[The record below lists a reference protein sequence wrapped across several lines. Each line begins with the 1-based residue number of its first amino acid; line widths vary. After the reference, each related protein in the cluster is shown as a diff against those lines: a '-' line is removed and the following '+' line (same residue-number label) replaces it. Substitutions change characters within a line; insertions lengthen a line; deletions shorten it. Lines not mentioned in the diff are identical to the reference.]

1 MRWIFLDAVQ
11 RILDLMDKHN
21 INAAQLQRDA
31 KLSPSLITQ
40 WKKGL
45 FKPSYGALV
54 KIANYFNVSVEYLE
68 CKTDDPKHV
77 TPSPKP
83 TVEDVINLF
92 WDNGMVNEA
101 ELLDAFRKLNDKEQD
116 RVLGYTQ
123 ARLHGL
129 SELAQGR
136 QI

>member
-1 MRWIFLDAVQ
+1 MRWDFLDAVQ

-21 INAAQLQRDA
+21 INAAQLQRNA

-68 CKTDDPKHV
+68 CKTDDPNPADM
-77 TPSPKP
+77 PSPKTEFP
-83 TVEDVINLF
+83 PDFSYSFYSGYKE
-92 WDNGMVNEA
+92 
-101 ELLDAFRKLNDKEQD
+101 LNDDNRALLHDLMEKMRLSQKASEKAQD
-116 RVLGYTQ
+116 
-123 ARLHGL
+123 
-129 SELAQGR
+129 
-136 QI
+136 